1 MFTTKFFPD
10 SGGVK
15 RPSWRLL
22 LLSIILGFLLAV
34 LHKAGLLTPLQDAV
48 LRIASPF
55 QYAISLVS
63 SSFNHAIAA
72 IEDIRRMR
80 EENERL
86 KKEVERLITEN
97 IQLRELEVE
106 NRALREL
113 LNFTQENPAF
123 DYTTARVTARV
134 IGFDPSGFTRYI
146 IINVGQK
153 HGISPGMA
161 VVTERGLVG
170 RVVKV
175 YSSTSKVLL
184 ITDPSS
190 SIGAYVQG
198 SQATGMVEGTPDG
211 SLVMRYTPMDAN
223 ISVGEVVLTSGLGGT
238 LPKGLVIGQV
248 IEIEKKDYALFQEVR
263 IKPSV
268 DFDRLELVLVLKGFK
283 PVVSEEEGH

>member
-1 MFTTKFFPD
+1 MSTTKFFPE
-10 SGGVK
+10 SGGAK
-15 RPSWRLL
+15 KPSWRLL
-22 LLSIILGFLLAV
+22 LLFLFSGFLLAI
-34 LHKAGLLTPLQDAV
+34 LHKTGLLNPLQDAV
-48 LRIASPF
+48 LSITSPI
-55 QYAISLVS
+55 QYGVSLAS
-63 SSFNHAIAA
+63 SSLHRAIA
-72 IEDIRRMR
+72 ILEDIWHLR

-86 KKEVERLITEN
+86 KKELERLIVEN

-106 NRALREL
+106 NKALREL

-123 DYTTARVTARV
+123 DYATARVVARV
-134 IGFDPSGFTRYI
+134 IGFDPSGFTRYV

-153 HGISPGMA
+153 NGVLPGMA

-170 RVVKV
+170 RVVSA

-190 SIGAYVQG
+190 SIGAYIEG
-198 SQATGMVEGTPDG
+198 GQATGMVEGTPEG
-211 SLVMRYTPMDAN
+211 SLVMRYIPIDAN

-283 PVVSEEEGH
+283 PIVSGEESH